1 MKKWKEGLLLLPTLI
16 MGIIVAGAV
25 FLNPAEFP
33 EIIYPEY
40 SQEELTEE
48 ETQQEQEKSGE
59 APVEE
64 KKVKKL
70 SYQSEDSLKDGTYT
84 GVGTGFGGRICV
96 AVTIAKGKI
105 TNIVV
110 TEHSQETP
118 SYFEKAMAVV
128 QRILAAQSPNVD
140 TVSGATYSSNGIRE
154 AVIQALKKAGGKENA
169 TTVAATTTTT
179 KKKTTTSKKTTK
191 LPTGTPADG
200 IYTGTAVCEQFGY
213 DLSLKAKFKN
223 GKAVA
228 LYSLKITNNDDPANE
243 TYWKKAWKPM
253 VKRILKAQN
262 SKVDVVSGATYSSNA
277 VIAAYLDAREKAVSK
292 NSKAADKKTDSTN
305 EKTDSDSNTVLDD
318 PTVQNPTGQVK
329 DGVYQVTAL
338 CEPDQYKAFASYY
351 LTADVTFSN
360 GKLTS
365 IDNFTSTDES
375 NRVFYLKA
383 ANGNTKY
390 TGVVTQLLEKQ
401 SAAGISAVSGA
412 TCSSKTI
419 RDLYLLALEEATGS
433 KQGTPD
439 DDMGVVPPSNNQT
452 DEDDTQNGNDQN
464 DTTQEPSKDN
474 SDVKDGTYTVT
485 VTVWPDEWDEFAEY
499 TLTADV
505 TFQGGKLISIDNM
518 VISDNSNLGYCTLA
532 ANGNSKKEG
541 IISQLISV
549 QNSKVDVISGAT
561 CSSEALI
568 ALYQEAVKM
577 AEKGES

>member
-1 MKKWKEGLLLLPTLI
+1 MKKWKEGLLLLPTLV

-25 FLNPAEFP
+25 FLNPSEFP
-33 EIIYPEY
+33 EITYPEY
-40 SQEELTEE
+40 SQEELQEE
-48 ETQQEQEKSGE
+48 ETQQEKENDE
-59 APVEE
+59 ETPVEE

-70 SYQSEDSLKDGTYT
+70 RYQSEDSLKDGTYT
-84 GVGTGFGGRICV
+84 GEGTGFGGRICV
-96 AVTIAKGKI
+96 TVTIVKGKI

-118 SYFEKAMAVV
+118 SYFAKAMAVV
-128 QRILAAQSPNVD
+128 QRILEAQSPNVD

-154 AVIQALKKAGGKENA
+154 AVIQALKKAGGKESA
-169 TTVAATTTTT
+169 ATVATKTTTTT
-179 KKKTTTSKKTTK
+179 TTKKTTTSKKTTK

-228 LYSLKITNNDDPANE
+228 LYSLKISNNADPANE
-243 TYWKKAWKPM
+243 AYWKKAWKPM

-292 NSKAADKKTDSTN
+292 NSKSTNKKSDSTN
-305 EKTDSDSNTVLDD
+305 KKTEDDSDTVLDD
-318 PTVQNPTGQVK
+318 PTVQNPTGQVT

-338 CEPDQYKAFASYY
+338 CEPDQNKAFASYY
-351 LTADVTFSN
+351 LMADVTFAH

-375 NRVFYLKA
+375 NRGFYLKA
-383 ANGNTKY
+383 ANGNAKD
-390 TGVVTQLLEKQ
+390 TGVVTQLLTKQ

-419 RDLYLLALEEATGS
+419 RDLYLLALEKATGS
-433 KQGTPD
+433 KQDNSD
-439 DDMGVVPPSNNQT
+439 DDMVLAPPAN
-452 DEDDTQNGNDQN
+452 EDDTQNNNDQN
-464 DTTQEPSKDN
+464 NPTQEPSEDN

-485 VTVWPDEWDEFAEY
+485 VTVWPDEWEEFWEY

-532 ANGNSKKEG
+532 ANGTSKKEG
-541 IISQLISV
+541 IISQLINV

-561 CSSEALI
+561 CSSKALI

-577 AEKGES
+577 ARGGVE